1 MGSESCTNTTIAKL
15 PSANQIRGL
24 SIELFILIAIYA
36 LTLLFTLYNIYAYLW
51 KQRRYRTM
59 LITFFY
65 IFAMIVLT
73 TRITQYCF
81 TLTLNN
87 QAEDIIN
94 EFNTNPAA
102 ALVMDYT
109 SVVKTYRK
117 VAQCFTYSDYSK
129 IALGFVQL
137 CSMARLA
144 IEIRYSVYHLV

>member
-1 MGSESCTNTTIAKL
+1 MGSESCANATIAKL

-24 SIELFILIAIYA
+24 SIELYILIPIYA

-81 TLTLNN
+81 TLTLNS

-102 ALVMDYT
+102 AFVMDYT

-117 VAQCFTYSDYSK
+117 VA
-129 IALGFVQL
+129 
-137 CSMARLA
+137 
-144 IEIRYSVYHLV
+144 

>member
-1 MGSESCTNTTIAKL
+1 MGSESCTNTTLAKL
-15 PSANQIRGL
+15 PAANQIRGL
-24 SIELFILIAIYA
+24 TIEAYILIAIYV
-36 LTLLFTLYNIYAYLW
+36 LTLLFTFYNIYAYLW

-65 IFAMIVLT
+65 VFALIVLT

-81 TLTLNN
+81 TITLNN
-87 QAEDIIN
+87 QLEVILN
-94 EFNTNPAA
+94 LFNSDPAA
-102 ALVMDYT
+102 AFAKDYT
-109 SVVKTYRK
+109 SVVKLYRK
-117 VAQCFTYSDYSK
+117 IAQCLTYSDYSK